1 VTDIAEKIK
10 KELFEDHT
18 NFIKLVGEGGVRIF
32 DYGPSG
38 DGDDIN
44 LHRAKILEHLGY
56 MKIEHIIKG
65 ENVYAVPKLTE
76 KGEAVYKQIK

>member
-56 MKIEHIIKG
+56 MKIEHIIRG

>member
-1 VTDIAEKIK
+1 MAEKIK

-56 MKIEHIIKG
+56 MKIEHIIRG
-65 ENVYAVPKLTE
+65 ENVYAVPKLTK

>member
-1 VTDIAEKIK
+1 MAEKIK
-10 KELFEDHT
+10 KELFEDHMT
-18 NFIKLVGEGGVRIF
+18 FIKLVGEGGVRIF

-56 MKIEHIIKG
+56 MKIEHIIRGKMFMLYP
-65 ENVYAVPKLTE
+65 NSRKKVKRHIN
-76 KGEAVYKQIK
+76 K

>member
-1 VTDIAEKIK
+1 MAEKIK
-10 KELFEDHT
+10 KELFEDHMT
-18 NFIKLVGEGGVRIF
+18 FIKLVGEGGVRIF

-56 MKIEHIIKG
+56 MKIEHIIRRKMFMLYP
-65 ENVYAVPKLTE
+65 NSRKKVKRHIN
-76 KGEAVYKQIK
+76 K

>member
-1 VTDIAEKIK
+1 MAEKIK

-44 LHRAKILEHLGY
+44 LHRVAILEALGY
-56 MKIEHIIKG
+56 MRIEHIIKG

-76 KGEAVYKQIK
+76 KGEEVYNQIK

>member
-1 VTDIAEKIK
+1 MAEKIK
-10 KELFEDHT
+10 KELFEDHM
-18 NFIKLVGEGGVRIF
+18 NFIKLVGAGGVRIF

-38 DGDDIN
+38 EGDDIN

-56 MKIEHIIKG
+56 MKIEHITRG

-76 KGEAVYKQIK
+76 KGEEAYKQIK